1 MDTKERP
8 VTVPQGITTGL
19 WSQLARDMKRSVAG
33 IVDRR
38 QVVDIDDAGLVRV
51 TSPDPSDP
59 VAHAVARLRN
69 LRMQAG
75 DDVLTIRLGGGELIV
90 GVIPKPGQAD
100 DPLPATA
107 LDVDALRSG
116 TIVRVLGVDLSTSSN
131 VVLSTIDG
139 FTFTVPAGEQW
150 TVDYTLGIGALA
162 AANGVR
168 LGMVTPVSCSTLQVY
183 SGSGTDNASTVSG
196 VVKLSDARQC
206 GTIFYT
212 GGGTTGSARVTA
224 SVRNSTAMG
233 TVRMQFVSPTSGQ
246 QVSVYAGSMMV
257 ARRVR

>member
-1 MDTKERP
+1 METKERS

-69 LRMQAG
+69 LRMQSG

-90 GVIPKPGQAD
+90 GVIPKPDQAD

-107 LDVDALRSG
+107 FDVDALKSG
-116 TIVRVLGVDLSTSSN
+116 SIVRVLGADLSTSSSI
-131 VVLSTIDG
+131 VTSTIDE

-150 TVDYTLGIGALA
+150 IVDYTLGIGCLA

-168 LGMVTPVSCSTLQVY
+168 LGMTTPASCSTLQVY
-183 SGSGTDNASTVSG
+183 TGSGVDNTSTVSD
-196 VVKLSDARQC
+196 VIKLSGARRS
-206 GTIFYT
+206 GIVFYT
-212 GGGTTGSARVTA
+212 GGGAIGSARVTA
-224 SVRNSTAMG
+224 SVLGSTAIG
-233 TVRMQFVSPTSGQ
+233 TVRAQFVSPTSGQ
-246 QVSVYAGSMMV
+246 AVNVYAGSMMV

>member
-1 MDTKERP
+1 MDTKERT

-33 IVDRR
+33 LVDRR

-51 TSPDPSDP
+51 TSPDPADP
-59 VAHAVARLRN
+59 TAHAVARLRN

-75 DDVLTIRLGGGELIV
+75 DDVLTLRLGGGELIV
-90 GVIPKPGQAD
+90 GVIPQPGQAD
-100 DPLPATA
+100 DPLPASA

-116 TIVRVLGVDLSTSSN
+116 TIVRVLGVDLGTSSN
-131 VVLSTIDG
+131 TVMSTIDA

-150 TVDYTLGIGALA
+150 TVDYTLGIGCLP

-168 LGMVTPVSCSTLQVY
+168 LGMATPVSCSTLQVY
-183 SGSGTDNASTVSG
+183 SGAGVDNTTTVSG
-196 VVKLSDARQC
+196 VIKLSDVRQC
-206 GTIFYT
+206 GTLFYT
-212 GGGTTGSARVTA
+212 GGGSTGQAKISA

-233 TVRMQFVSPTSGQ
+233 TVRVQFVSPTSGQ
-246 QVSVYAGSMMV
+246 SVSVYAGSMMV